1 MDKSCRGCGSVLD
14 PTQEQIRQAV
24 DEVLEETRPDIKPF
38 PGVCPLCG
46 RSSAVPV
53 SQRKSIQFA
62 LLSALLVL
70 TSILAIAY
78 YVRRDTE
85 RKQIAQQAL
94 QQAQSN
100 PDIVRLLGT
109 PITVRGDIGGQ
120 VKEDETGW
128 QEARLTVPILGPRAE
143 GVLNLIGGR
152 ATTGEWRFT
161 TFEVLIPSARKRVD
175 LISGRVVELDPEGYV
190 EVHTL
195 AASTP
200 DYTRTT
206 VPPARWSGN
215 FPCVSVPATAD
226 FAPRIGDCTPP
237 VPIQALKGGSLDRFE
252 VDLRVGKFTLR
263 QTDLLLKDGD
273 LQVPLT
279 RTYTSLFRAHPS
291 RITAFGRNA
300 LHDFDIAPV
309 GGRNP
314 YSYMFIILP
323 DDDSLYFS
331 RISRGTGYADAVY
344 QHSETSSMFYAATIA
359 WNGNG
364 WETKLAD
371 GARIDF
377 PESYN
382 AKTMAQ
388 GAPTQLIDANGNKI
402 QLIRDPQ
409 RNLKEIQAPRG
420 HWIKFLYDEQARVIR
435 AEDHEGRWVK
445 YAYNSDGML
454 ASVTHSDARARHYTY
469 VGDLLTNVR
478 DEKDRVLIRN
488 SYRDARVVRQ
498 DYSNGDSYRI
508 DYTMA
513 ANQLYAEE
521 ARVVLPDDSVRSFRT
536 GDSVQ
541 WIIKSIKP

>member
-14 PTQEQIRQAV
+14 PTRERIRQAV
-24 DEVLEETRPDIKPF
+24 DEVLEETRPEIKPP
-38 PGVCPLCG
+38 PGFCSLCG

-53 SQRKSIQFA
+53 SQRKSIQFV
-62 LLSALLVL
+62 LLSAVLVL
-70 TSILAIAY
+70 ISVLAIAY

-94 QQAQSN
+94 QQARSN
-100 PDIVRLLGT
+100 PDVMRLLGT

-128 QEARLTVPILGPRAE
+128 QEARLTVPVLGPRAE
-143 GVLNLIGGR
+143 GVLNVIGGR
-152 ATTGEWRFT
+152 ATGEWSFT
-161 TFEVLIPSARKRVD
+161 TLEVLVPSARKRVD
-175 LISGRVVELDPEGYV
+175 LVSGRVVEHDPEGYV

-195 AASTP
+195 GAAVP
-200 DYTRTT
+200 EYTRAG
-206 VPPARWSGN
+206 VPPARRSGN
-215 FPCVSVPATAD
+215 FPCVSVPATPGS
-226 FAPRIGDCTPP
+226 APRIGECTPP

-252 VDLRVGKFTLR
+252 VDLRAGKFTLR
-263 QTDLLLKDGD
+263 QTDLLLRDGD

-279 RTYTSLFRAHPS
+279 RTYISQFRTHTS

-323 DDDSLYFS
+323 DDDCLYFP

-344 QHSETSSMFYAATIA
+344 QHSETSSMFHGATIA
-359 WNGNG
+359 WNGKG
-364 WETKLAD
+364 WETRLTD
-371 GARIDF
+371 GAWIEF

-388 GAPTQLIDANGNKI
+388 GAPTQMIDANGNKV
-402 QLIRDPQ
+402 QLIRDRQ
-409 RNLKEIQAPRG
+409 RNLKEIRTPSG
-420 HWIKFLYDEQARVIR
+420 HWIKFSYDGQARVTR
-435 AEDHEGRWVK
+435 AEDHEGRWVE
-445 YAYNSDGML
+445 YAYNPEGML
-454 ASVTHSDARARHYTY
+454 ADVTHSDARARHYTY
-469 VGDLLTNVR
+469 LGDLLTSAR
-478 DEKDRVLIRN
+478 DEQDRVLIRN

-513 ANQLYAEE
+513 ANRLYAEE
-521 ARVVLPDDSVRSFRT
+521 ARVVLPDGSVRSFRT
-536 GDSVQ
+536 EDSVQ
-541 WIIKSIKP
+541 WVIKSIKP

>member
-14 PTQEQIRQAV
+14 LTQEQIRQAV
-24 DEVLEETRPDIKPF
+24 DEVLEETRPEIKPLQ
-38 PGVCPLCG
+38 GVCPLCG

-62 LLSALLVL
+62 LLLALL
-70 TSILAIAY
+70 ILASVIAIAY
-78 YVRRDTE
+78 YARRDTE
-85 RKQIAQQAL
+85 RQQIIQQAL
-94 QQAQSN
+94 QQAQAN
-100 PDIVRLLGT
+100 PDVVRLLGT

-143 GVLNLIGGR
+143 GVLDLIGGR
-152 ATTGEWRFT
+152 AKGEWRFT

-175 LISGRVVELDPEGYV
+175 LVSGRVVEHDPEGYV

-200 DYTRTT
+200 DYTRTA

-215 FPCVSVPATAD
+215 FPCVSVPATSGS
-226 FAPRIGDCTPP
+226 APRIGDCTPP
-237 VPIQALKGGSLDRFE
+237 VPILALKSGLLDRFE
-252 VDLRVGKFTLR
+252 VDLRVGKFILR

-273 LQVPLT
+273 FQVPFT
-279 RTYTSLFRAHPS
+279 RTYTSLFRTHPS

-309 GGRNP
+309 GSRNP
-314 YSYMFIILP
+314 YLSMFIILP
-323 DDDSLYFS
+323 DDDSMYFP

-344 QHSETSSMFYAATIA
+344 QHSETSSMFYGATLA

-364 WETKLAD
+364 WQTKLAD

-388 GAPTQLIDANGNKI
+388 GAPTQLIDASGNKV

-409 RNLKEIQAPRG
+409 RNLKEIRTPRG
-420 HWIKFLYDEQARVIR
+420 HWIKFLYDGQARVIR
-435 AEDHEGRWVK
+435 AEDHEGGWVQ
-445 YAYNSDGML
+445 YAYNPDGML
-454 ASVTHSDARARHYTY
+454 TDVTHSDARARHYTY
-469 VGDLLTNVR
+469 VGDLLTRVR
-478 DEKDRVLIRN
+478 DEKGRVLIRN

>member
-14 PTQEQIRQAV
+14 LTQEQIRQAV
-24 DEVLEETRPDIKPF
+24 DEVLEETRPEIKPL

-53 SQRKSIQFA
+53 SHRKSVHFA
-62 LLSALLVL
+62 LLLALLVL
-70 TSILAIAY
+70 ASALAIAY
-78 YVRRDTE
+78 YARRDTE
-85 RKQIAQQAL
+85 RQQIARQAL
-94 QQAQSN
+94 QQAQAN
-100 PDIVRLLGT
+100 PNVVGLLGT

-143 GVLNLIGGR
+143 GVLNVIGGR
-152 ATTGEWRFT
+152 ATGEWRFT

-175 LISGRVVELDPEGYV
+175 LISGRVVEHDPEGYV

-200 DYTRTT
+200 DYTRAT

-215 FPCVSVPATAD
+215 FPCVSVPATSGTV
-226 FAPRIGDCTPP
+226 PRIGDCTPP

-279 RTYTSLFRAHPS
+279 RTYTSRFRMHTS

-300 LHDFDIAPV
+300 LHDFDIAPI
-309 GGRNP
+309 GSRNP
-314 YSYMFIILP
+314 YLHMFIVLP
-323 DDDSLYFS
+323 DDDFLYFP

-344 QHSETSSMFYAATIA
+344 QHSETSSAFYAATIA

-388 GAPTQLIDANGNKI
+388 GAPTQLIDAHDNKV

-409 RNLKEIQAPRG
+409 RNLKEIRAPRG
-420 HWIKFLYDEQARVIR
+420 HWIKFHYDEQSRVIR
-435 AEDHEGRWVK
+435 AEDNEGRWVK
-445 YAYNSDGML
+445 YAYDPDGML
-454 ASVTHSDARARHYTY
+454 ANVTHSDGRARYYTY
-469 VGDLLTNVR
+469 VGDLLTSVR
-478 DEKDRVLIRN
+478 DEKGRVLIRN

-508 DYTMA
+508 DYTIA
-513 ANQLYAEE
+513 PNQLYAEE
-521 ARVVLPDDSVRSFRT
+521 ARVVLPDDSIRSFRT

-541 WIIKSIKP
+541 WVIKSIKP